1 VLILSGLV
9 AIISNVCDYQSG
21 VNVVR
26 DLVFTLLN
34 ECVCGMYAIELMP
47 SAGFM
52 FVILLIFSYL
62 IVFFRD
68 DKKAICILKPN
79 VLYIFLDESSR

>member
-1 VLILSGLV
+1 MLILSCLV
-9 AIISNVCDYQSG
+9 IITNVCDYQSG

-26 DLVFTLLN
+26 DLVYTLLN

-68 DKKAICILKPN
+68 DSILKPN
-79 VLYIFLDESSR
+79 VLHIF